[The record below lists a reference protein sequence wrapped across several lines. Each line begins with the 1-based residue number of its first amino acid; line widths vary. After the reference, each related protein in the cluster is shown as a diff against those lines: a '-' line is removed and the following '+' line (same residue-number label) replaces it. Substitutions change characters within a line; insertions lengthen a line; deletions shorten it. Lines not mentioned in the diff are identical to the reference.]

1 MNVVD
6 KTASEDME
14 VDKVYNT
21 AGEEDLHEDD
31 ETS

>member
-6 KTASEDME
+6 KTAFEDME
-14 VDKVYNT
+14 VDKDEYT

>member
-14 VDKVYNT
+14 VDKDEYT
-21 AGEEDLHEDD
+21 AGKDLHEDD